1 MNFLT
6 NKDKVGS
13 CFILLFSL
21 VYLTAIFEIPVNQS
35 LSYDVVNARTLP
47 FCLALLAIVVS
58 AVTLFSSASDSE
70 EETLLQAVEGFQWR
84 PCLLLVGAMFVY
96 AMLFDYLG
104 FLLATSVFLYSG
116 FYILKE
122 TRQLFSITVAVGV
135 ALFMWLVLTQVFGIY
150 LDSGELYRL
159 IVRS

>member
-21 VYLTAIFEIPVNQS
+21 VYLTAIFEIPVSQS

-47 FCLALLAIVVS
+47 FCLALLSIVICVI
-58 AVTLFSSASDSE
+58 TLFSSTSESE
-70 EETLLQAVEGFQWR
+70 EESLLDAVEGFYWK
-84 PCLLLVGAMFVY
+84 PCLMLVGLMFVY
-96 AMLFDYLG
+96 GLLFDYLG
-104 FLLATSVFLYSG
+104 FIMATSVFLYCG

-122 TRQLFSITVAVGV
+122 KRRIFALAV
-135 ALFMWLVLTQVFGIY
+135 ALGVTMFMWIILTQVFGIY
-150 LDSGELYRL
+150 LDSGELYRM
-159 IVRS
+159 IFGS